1 MINSYV
7 SIDIETTGL
16 NPKRDRIIEI
26 GAQRVVEGKPCGTFL
41 TFVNPNR
48 TLDNKI
54 IELTGITDEQLKTAP
69 NIEEVIEKLLEF
81 LGELPLVGHRILFD
95 YSFLKK
101 AAVSSKLSFE
111 KEAIDTLKIARKYLE
126 DLEHKNL
133 ISLCEHYKIPHKPHR
148 ALEDAIATSQLYEKL
163 AEEFYQADEKLFLPQ
178 KLLFSVKKD
187 TPATKRQ
194 KERLYELIA
203 RHRLNI
209 DYEVEKLTRSEAS
222 RYTDKIFAVFGR

>member
-16 NPKRDRIIEI
+16 NPKKDRIIEI
-26 GAQRVVEGKPCGTFL
+26 GAQKIVEGKPCGTFL

-48 TLDNKI
+48 TLDSKI

-69 NIEEVIEKLLEF
+69 NIDEVIEKLLDF

-95 YSFLKK
+95 YSFIKK
-101 AAVSSKLSFE
+101 AAVDSKLNFE

-126 DLEHKNL
+126 ELEQKNL
-133 ISLCEHYKIPHKPHR
+133 LFLCEYYKIPHKPHR
-148 ALEDAIATSQLYEKL
+148 ALEDAIATSKLYEKL
-163 AEEFYQADEKLFLPQ
+163 KEEFYQEEEKLFLPQ
-178 KLLFSVKKD
+178 KLVFSVKKD

-194 KERLYELIA
+194 KQRLYELIEQ
-203 RHRLNI
+203 HRLNI
-209 DYEVEKLTRSEAS
+209 DYDVEKLSRSEAS
-222 RYTDKIFAVFGR
+222 RYTDKIFAEYGR